1 MGSPTTPNVEM
12 SVTKTA
18 LEKSMSHGEGLP
30 SREALIE
37 ALKREK
43 PSPWSPN
50 LRKLYVFC
58 VIAFL
63 CSSMNGES
71 VVPKSKYAD

>member
-1 MGSPTTPNVEM
+1 MGSLQAPDEETRLSKEP
-12 SVTKTA
+12 
-18 LEKSMSHGEGLP
+18 LEKISSHDEGLP
-30 SREALIE
+30 TRQALLE
-37 ALKREK
+37 ALKAEK

-63 CSSMNGES
+63 CSSMNGG
-71 VVPKSKYAD
+71 YMTT

>member
-1 MGSPTTPNVEM
+1 MGSSSSQAPNEDFHM
-12 SVTKTA
+12 SKEP
-18 LEKSMSHGEGLP
+18 LEKTFSHDEGLP
-30 SREALIE
+30 SREALAQ
-37 ALKREK
+37 ALQAQK

-63 CSSMNGES
+63 CSTMNG
-71 VVPKSKYAD
+71 K